1 MKSKKNI
8 LSITITIVLCL
19 VFVAYGLVLA
29 YMTTTQRSQNT
40 HNSAIENQENKSFK
54 EEYDKEEVLNNKFS
68 FQTVSSPANCGR
80 DHNILNTV
88 PMPYA
93 KDTTLYSTSRD
104 SMVMGYRFYYA
115 KSLDD
120 TSPISEVVDIWELR
134 LVEGTEN
141 LPQEGNKYFGIND
154 ERNKD
159 CFYVNTY
166 LNRGNKILYV
176 NDIEF
181 DFNKYRLFEYD
192 IDCAC
197 YYINKNIDLL
207 ELKNEAENYINY
219 TPNSKDELIIEP
231 LFSFKVLY
239 TGAYNLEGTVVDAD
253 FENANYKGDTQGVC
267 IAGTL
272 KEIVDYSKEKRE
284 VDVEFNSV
292 NLHDRPTLLD
302 NYQVITGQR
311 RAGSVSYISP
321 YEFCTTTKKTYSL
334 VNGYNLKYSCF
345 KNGILNVE
353 ILDKGSLENS
363 IKKENWYFL
372 YASIMSIANINGGD
386 EKVNEAQK
394 MFKEY
399 VEFAGNTH
407 LFDNPQY
414 NRFFIDTAYYHNNNI
429 IELLDKIENDNG
441 LYILNG
447 QISIEINAEETQKQD
462 NYFYVENSNVYSN
475 VALDIKDITKVDLN
489 QLTVT
494 FDCNGTEKPAT
505 GYVEYNGHYYYYTN
519 WSTPDIY
526 NNKSTVAVNVEVK
539 YKGKTIKN
547 GTINLNLDV
556 HDIDSIDE
564 FKGYKVAEN
573 PLGYEDQTKA
583 LYQSLDNSQI
593 SGNRINFHGK
603 EYTLG
608 ETNYNGIYGVYKDET
623 MYSANK
629 TTSSGKPIQLYNAI
643 YNTNVYPN
651 VINNNSVN
659 MLAIYPEY
667 NYDTS
672 YGTLLNI
679 TQNSN
684 QYKNAKVIDRCK
696 NPSLL
701 DVNAHAIPVWW
712 NDGSYTINT
721 LLFNVWLPVGPVYAY
736 DSWSYN
742 IQGSVYGDWYITRN
756 KG

>member
-1 MKSKKNI
+1 M
-8 LSITITIVLCL
+8 
-19 VFVAYGLVLA
+19 
-29 YMTTTQRSQNT
+29 
-40 HNSAIENQENKSFK
+40 
-54 EEYDKEEVLNNKFS
+54 
-68 FQTVSSPANCGR
+68 
-80 DHNILNTV
+80 
-88 PMPYA
+88 
-93 KDTTLYSTSRD
+93 
-104 SMVMGYRFYYA
+104 
-115 KSLDD
+115 
-120 TSPISEVVDIWELR
+120 
-134 LVEGTEN
+134 
-141 LPQEGNKYFGIND
+141 
-154 ERNKD
+154 
-159 CFYVNTY
+159 
-166 LNRGNKILYV
+166 
-176 NDIEF
+176 
-181 DFNKYRLFEYD
+181 
-192 IDCAC
+192 
-197 YYINKNIDLL
+197 
-207 ELKNEAENYINY
+207 
-219 TPNSKDELIIEP
+219 
-231 LFSFKVLY
+231 
-239 TGAYNLEGTVVDAD
+239 
-253 FENANYKGDTQGVC
+253 
-267 IAGTL
+267 
-272 KEIVDYSKEKRE
+272 
-284 VDVEFNSV
+284 
-292 NLHDRPTLLD
+292 
-302 NYQVITGQR
+302 
-311 RAGSVSYISP
+311 
-321 YEFCTTTKKTYSL
+321 
-334 VNGYNLKYSCF
+334 
-345 KNGILNVE
+345 
-353 ILDKGSLENS
+353 
-363 IKKENWYFL
+363 
-372 YASIMSIANINGGD
+372 
-386 EKVNEAQK
+386 
-394 MFKEY
+394 
-399 VEFAGNTH
+399 
-407 LFDNPQY
+407 
-414 NRFFIDTAYYHNNNI
+414 
-429 IELLDKIENDNG
+429 
-441 LYILNG
+441 
-447 QISIEINAEETQKQD
+447 
-462 NYFYVENSNVYSN
+462 
-475 VALDIKDITKVDLN
+475 
-489 QLTVT
+489 TVT
-494 FDCNGTEKPAT
+494 FNCNGTEKPAT

-519 WSTPDIY
+519 WFTPDIY

-679 TQNSN
+679 TQSSN

-736 DSWSYN
+736 DSGSYDV
-742 IQGSVYGDWYITRN
+742 QGSVYGDWYITRN

>member
-29 YMTTTQRSQNT
+29 YHTNIKRNASREVNTVTTENSLLSNSIGTTEKKSGLVLQNT
-40 HNSAIENQENKSFK
+40 AFSNVQPIVTMPNHSVKNKFEFNVVKGTCVYNGHTIINTGVNSSSEQYLEHSEAYIYTKLQINNFDSGSFSTGKDNLNKILDDFQVDFFMVINGNEYEINVNDCQTESGRSCWDRFTKWHIDGTYHAAECTLNDDGSFYVAVRTVLSDAGSYGIRVKWGSAILDEFTITVKNYNDLSFENRSINDYTFKDNDQYYLYSPYYACSRWGYSKNSLMRLVTQYNYNNVENNRTFDNGLSPGSTIYFNP
-54 EEYDKEEVLNNKFS
+54 ETDFPQQQDCYAFNN
-68 FQTVSSPANCGR
+68 NCLYS
-80 DHNILNTV
+80 ILNTSYDLKMLLIYPNGEKKLV
-88 PMPYA
+88 DLA
-93 KDTTLYSTSRD
+93 G
-104 SMVMGYRFYYA
+104 VGGYF
-115 KSLDD
+115 
-120 TSPISEVVDIWELR
+120 I
-134 LVEGTEN
+134 
-141 LPQEGNKYFGIND
+141 QED
-154 ERNKD
+154 
-159 CFYVNTY
+159 
-166 LNRGNKILYV
+166 
-176 NDIEF
+176 
-181 DFNKYRLFEYD
+181 
-192 IDCAC
+192 
-197 YYINKNIDLL
+197 
-207 ELKNEAENYINY
+207 
-219 TPNSKDELIIEP
+219 
-231 LFSFKVLY
+231 
-239 TGAYNLEGTVVDAD
+239 
-253 FENANYKGDTQGVC
+253 
-267 IAGTL
+267 
-272 KEIVDYSKEKRE
+272 KESGRKEKVPYYQFE
-284 VDVEFNSV
+284 STTHTIPSDWNEEEYKVTLVFFNEWCPMGQFYWTMTYTYKVD
-292 NLHDRPTLLD
+292 L
-302 NYQVITGQR
+302 IT
-311 RAGSVSYISP
+311 IDT
-321 YEFCTTTKKTYSL
+321 EETTK
-334 VNGYNLKYSCF
+334 
-345 KNGILNVE
+345 
-353 ILDKGSLENS
+353 
-363 IKKENWYFL
+363 
-372 YASIMSIANINGGD
+372 
-386 EKVNEAQK
+386 Q
-394 MFKEY
+394 
-399 VEFAGNTH
+399 
-407 LFDNPQY
+407 
-414 NRFFIDTAYYHNNNI
+414 
-429 IELLDKIENDNG
+429 ND
-441 LYILNG
+441 
-447 QISIEINAEETQKQD
+447 
-462 NYFYVENSNVYSN
+462 YFYIENSNVYSN
-475 VALDIKDITKVDLN
+475 VVLN
-489 QLTVT
+489 MKNASSIDFNQIAVT
-494 FDCNGTEKPAT
+494 FNCNGVEKPAT

-519 WSTPDIY
+519 WSTPDVY
-526 NNKSTVAVNVEVK
+526 NGKTTVPVSAKVN
-539 YKGKTIKN
+539 YRGKTIAN

-679 TQNSN
+679 TQSSN
-684 QYKNAKVIDRCK
+684 QYKNAEVIDRCK